1 MLTRLKNTGN
11 VNGILLPGVKTGKW
25 KVRFISLKGGGT
37 FKGTIGVI

>member
-25 KVRFISLKGGGT
+25 KVRITKGGGGRL
-37 FKGTIGVI
+37 KGL